1 MARRLAS
8 LRCLVPSSSLAREL
22 VPWPPLRS
30 QRRFASRFATPV
42 KDAKNVNIDL
52 YDELFRPMGVSTA
65 QYERLMSFASKCKAS
80 EGSVVVKG
88 GQPHTRF
95 MLLTYGVAVAHKHLP
110 ESPDQLGPPI
120 CVYMGRLTPRQN
132 LSPEVAVKG
141 PVRGSVIGGSALVE
155 ETVTGKTYPA
165 DIVAAEATEWV
176 EWDYD
181 DLQRIIDA
189 SGWRAVQASFYH
201 MLYMELLGT
210 LDRDLAARRTNEE
223 QLDET
228 KTKVVPENKGAPS
241 TSQLLQL
248 CLFVAVP
255 FFGFGFADNAIMIVC
270 GDFIDAQF
278 GVMFGLTTMASAGL
292 GNWLSDTIGLGLG
305 DAIERSAGKVGLSN
319 GNLSPAQERMQVAK
333 LTTLAGKLIGITLGC
348 FAGMVPLLF
357 LKPSKVEINKEDLET
372 YESTFM
378 PYGVSTAAFVEL
390 MKRARRRR
398 ESNTVMVKGGT
409 PCAKVFLLLRGEA
422 KAVSILDAEAPSSSP
437 SEKREPSHK
446 YLGRL
451 EVDATSSSPKML
463 ALASHGSV
471 VNGSAISNPA
481 IVNEDFPNDIIA
493 EGAVE
498 YLEWDYKD
506 LMEMMKEDST
516 IKASMVSILFEEMV
530 NYVSKDHPAQQS
542 RLYKVLIMAVLA
554 DGKVDESERNLLNRY
569 RESHQISYQ
578 EHLSVLEEL
587 EWTEAGWR
595 RGWMNPENFSE
606 EEVTASHSYQE
617 AAVELQK
624 AHEILGNVLLNLRG
638 QAPPEPSK

>member
-1 MARRLAS
+1 L
-8 LRCLVPSSSLAREL
+8 
-22 VPWPPLRS
+22 WP
-30 QRRFASRFATPV
+30 F
-42 KDAKNVNIDL
+42 
-52 YDELFRPMGVSTA
+52 
-65 QYERLMSFASKCKAS
+65 
-80 EGSVVVKG
+80 
-88 GQPHTRF
+88 
-95 MLLTYGVAVAHKHLP
+95 
-110 ESPDQLGPPI
+110 
-120 CVYMGRLTPRQN
+120 
-132 LSPEVAVKG
+132 
-141 PVRGSVIGGSALVE
+141 
-155 ETVTGKTYPA
+155 
-165 DIVAAEATEWV
+165 
-176 EWDYD
+176 
-181 DLQRIIDA
+181 
-189 SGWRAVQASFYH
+189 
-201 MLYMELLGT
+201 
-210 LDRDLAARRTNEE
+210 
-223 QLDET
+223 
-228 KTKVVPENKGAPS
+228 
-241 TSQLLQL
+241 
-248 CLFVAVP
+248 P

-398 ESNTVMVKGGT
+398 EFNTVMVKGGT
-409 PCAKVFLLLRGEA
+409 PCTKVILLLRGEA
-422 KAVSILDAEAPSSSP
+422 KAVSIVDVEAPLSS

-451 EVDATSSSPKML
+451 EVDVTSSSPKMPQ
-463 ALASHGSV
+463 ASHGSV

-481 IVNEDFPNDIIA
+481 ILNEDFPNDIIA

-506 LMEMMKEDST
+506 LMEMMKEDYT

-542 RLYKVLIMAVLA
+542 RLYKVLMMAVLA
-554 DGKVDESERNLLNRY
+554 DGKVDESERNLLSRY
-569 RESHQISYQ
+569 RESHQISYH

-606 EEVTASHSYQE
+606 QEVREASHSSQE

-624 AHEILGNVLLNLRG
+624 AHEILGNVLQSLRR
-638 QAPPEPSK
+638 QAPPEPSE